1 MDHLPAR
8 ELLTSR
14 GTSVKMVQ
22 PTAKKTRFRL
32 LTRSG
37 NCGFP
42 LGMRLSKA
50 GKWLPASFQPSKAIA
65 PRMRKSTLFAYT
77 DSTGTES
84 PNWPVVAR

>member
-1 MDHLPAR
+1 VRHALADIERAR
-8 ELLTSR
+8 LSGERLAVRT
-14 GTSVKMVQ
+14 
-22 PTAKKTRFRL
+22 PAKKTRFRL
-32 LTRSG
+32 LTRRG
-37 NCGFP
+37 IFGFP